1 MSAGERGR
9 LRHPDYLQGS
19 RKLAKAGRAVALLVL
34 ALAVLLIP
42 LPAAD
47 TAPTHRTIVVEASS
61 FAYQPAE
68 IVVNQGDH
76 VVLEFTSADVVHGLA
91 MDGTNTN
98 LEAEPGHSARAE
110 FVATEPGTFRF
121 RCSVTCGPL
130 HPFMLGRL
138 SVAPNWPFWRAAA
151 LAVVVGLGALVGVA
165 SPSSPG
171 RGSLHP
177 QPLSHAAGEGEEHR
191 QARLELT
198 RLPWLRRL
206 LRSRWPQWALTTL
219 LLAGFILAG
228 LAGLL
233 GTPVGNRNFA
243 IVFVWIVWWGLL
255 MLALVPFAGRLWC
268 SVCPIPAPGEW
279 LQRRA
284 LVTVSGRTLWTLGKR
299 WPRPLRHIW
308 LQNAGFLLLA
318 LFSLPI
324 LTRPDITALVLLALL
339 LIATGLSLVYER
351 RVFCRYLCPV
361 GGFVGLY
368 ATVAPVELRVRD
380 PRVCASHTEKA
391 CYVGNASGYGCPW
404 FAFPGSLT
412 RNTPCGLCA
421 ECLRACPLDNVV
433 VNLRPFGADLV
444 QEKGWRLDEA
454 FKGLIM
460 LSCAML
466 YSAVLLGPWG
476 ELKATA
482 NAVMTPSWLVYA
494 LMFLTLNLLVVPALF
509 LGSVIVGQLA
519 RGGNVRAGLSKTRMG
534 WEKAAL
540 RQAFISYA
548 RVLIPLGLAAWIA
561 FSLGLVLVNG
571 SYALAALADPFGWG
585 WNLFGLAHLPWT
597 PLIPSLLPSL
607 QALVLIGGL
616 AAAVGLAAHIARERA
631 GGQRA
636 WLEALPV
643 SLFCLSIVL
652 VLLWLMMGP

>member
-1 MSAGERGR
+1 M
-9 LRHPDYLQGS
+9 
-19 RKLAKAGRAVALLVL
+19 
-34 ALAVLLIP
+34 I
-42 LPAAD
+42 
-47 TAPTHRTIVVEASS
+47 EASS

-68 IVVNQGDH
+68 IQVNQGDR

-91 MDGTNTN
+91 IDGYSVN

-110 FVATEPGTFRF
+110 FVAAQPGTFRF

-130 HPFMLGRL
+130 HPFMVGQL

-151 LAVVVGLGALVGVA
+151 LAVVVSLGALIGSISLPHSVPGFSPVGKGK
-165 SPSSPG
+165 S
-171 RGSLHP
+171 
-177 QPLSHAAGEGEEHR
+177 R
-191 QARLELT
+191 QSRLELT
-198 RLPWLRRL
+198 RLPGLQYL
-206 LRSRWPQWALTTL
+206 VHSRWPQWLLTTL
-219 LLAGFILAG
+219 LLAGFILAI

-255 MLALVPFAGRLWC
+255 ILVLVPFAGRLWC
-268 SVCPIPAPGEW
+268 SICPIPAPGEW

-284 LVTVSGRTLWTLGKR
+284 LVSVSGRGLRTLGKR
-299 WPRPLRHIW
+299 WPRRLRNIW

-324 LTRPDITALVLLALL
+324 LTRPGVTALVLLALL
-339 LIATGLSLVYER
+339 LVATGLSLVYER

-380 PRVCASHTEKA
+380 PQVCASHTEKA

-404 FAFPGSLT
+404 FVFPGSLT

-433 VNLRPFGADLV
+433 INLRPFGADLV
-444 QEKGWRLDEA
+444 EGKGWRLDEA

-460 LSCAML
+460 LTCAVL

-476 ELKATA
+476 ELKAIA
-482 NAVMTPSWLVYA
+482 NAVMTPAWLGYA
-494 LMFLTLNLLVVPALF
+494 LAFLALNLLIVPGLF
-509 LGSVIVGQLA
+509 LVAIALSCWPQ
-519 RGGNVRAGLSKTRMG
+519 RRAPG
-534 WEKAAL
+534 AL
-540 RQAFISYA
+540 RRAFVSYA

-571 SYALAALADPFGWG
+571 SYALATLADPFGWG
-585 WNLFGLAHLPWT
+585 WNLFGLAHIPWT
-597 PLIPSLLPSL
+597 PLLTGLIPTL
-607 QALVLIGGL
+607 QALALIGGL
-616 AAAVGLAAHIARERA
+616 VAAVGLAGRIAREQTSGPRP
-631 GGQRA
+631 
-636 WLEALPV
+636 WLKALPV
-643 SLFCLSIVL
+643 SLFCLGATV
-652 VLLWLMMGP
+652 VLLWLMVGA

>member
-1 MSAGERGR
+1 MSAGEGGR
-9 LRHPDYLQGS
+9 LRHLDYLQGS

-34 ALAVLLIP
+34 ALAVLLVP

-68 IVVNQGDH
+68 ILVNQGDH

-91 MDGTNTN
+91 MDGTNIN

-110 FVATEPGTFRF
+110 FVVTEPGTFRF

-130 HPFMLGRL
+130 HPFMLGWL

-151 LAVVVGLGALVGVA
+151 LAVVVGVGALVGVA

-171 RGSLHP
+171 RGSFHP
-177 QPLSHAAGEGEEHR
+177 QPLSHAAGEGKGERR

-198 RLPWLRRL
+198 HLPWLRRL

-219 LLAGFILAG
+219 LLAGFLLAV

-243 IVFVWIVWWGLL
+243 TVFVWIVWWGLL
-255 MLALVPFAGRLWC
+255 MLVLVPFAGRLWC

-284 LVTVSGRTLWTLGKR
+284 LVSVSSRRLWTLGKR
-299 WPRPLRHIW
+299 WPRRLRNIW

-324 LTRPDITALVLLALL
+324 LTQPGITALVLLALL
-339 LIATGLSLVYER
+339 LLATGLSLVYER

-368 ATVAPVELRVRD
+368 ATVAPLELRVRD
-380 PRVCASHTEKA
+380 PQVCASHAEKA

-404 FAFPGSLT
+404 FVFPGSLT

-433 VNLRPFGADLV
+433 INLRPFGADLM

-454 FKGLIM
+454 FKGLVM
-460 LSCAML
+460 LTCAVL
-466 YSAVLLGPWG
+466 YSAVLLGPWD
-476 ELKATA
+476 ELKAIA
-482 NAVMTPSWLVYA
+482 NAVMTPAWLAYA
-494 LMFLTLNLLVVPALF
+494 LTFLALNVLVVPGLF
-509 LGSVIVGQLA
+509 LGAVA
-519 RGGNVRAGLSKTRMG
+519 LSRWPDRRVPG
-534 WEKAAL
+534 AL
-540 RQAFISYA
+540 RRAFIGYA

-585 WNLFGLAHLPWT
+585 WNLFGLAHIPWT
-597 PLIPSLLPSL
+597 PLLTGLIPAL
-607 QALVLIGGL
+607 QALILIGGL

-631 GGQRA
+631 GRQRA

-643 SLFCLSIVL
+643 SLFCLGVTL
-652 VLLWLMMGP
+652 VLLWLAMGP

>member
-1 MSAGERGR
+1 MSA
-9 LRHPDYLQGS
+9 S
-19 RKLAKAGRAVALLVL
+19 RVLILLILVLAALLV
-34 ALAVLLIP
+34 P
-42 LPAAD
+42 WPAGD
-47 TAPTHRTIVVEASS
+47 TAPTRRTIVVEASS

-68 IVVNQGDH
+68 VRVNQGDQ

-91 MDGTNTN
+91 IDGYSVN
-98 LEAEPGHSARAE
+98 LKAEPGHSARAE
-110 FVATEPGTFRF
+110 FVAAEPGTFRF

-130 HPFMLGRL
+130 HPFMIGRL

-151 LAVVVGLGALVGVA
+151 LALMVAVGTLAYTFARQSDKSTRQGRTDPIHLPGH
-165 SPSSPG
+165 SPSS
-171 RGSLHP
+171 L
-177 QPLSHAAGEGEEHR
+177 
-191 QARLELT
+191 LT
-198 RLPWLRRL
+198 RFPGLGRL
-206 LRSRWPQWALTTL
+206 LRSRWPQWMLTAF
-219 LLAGFILAG
+219 LLAGFILAV

-243 IVFVWIVWWGLL
+243 TVFVWIVWWGLL
-255 MLALVPFAGRLWC
+255 ILVLVPFAGRLWC

-284 LVTVSGRTLWTLGKR
+284 LVSVSGGRRWTLGKR
-299 WPRPLRHIW
+299 WPRRLRNIW

-324 LTRPDITALVLLALL
+324 LTRPAITALVLLALL
-339 LIATGLSLVYER
+339 LVATGLSLVYER
-351 RVFCRYLCPV
+351 RVFCRALCPV

-380 PRVCASHTEKA
+380 PRVCASHAEKA

-404 FAFPGSLT
+404 FVFPGSLT

-433 VNLRPFGADLV
+433 INLRPFGADLV

-460 LSCAML
+460 LSCAVL

-476 ELKATA
+476 ELKAAA
-482 NAVMTPSWLVYA
+482 NAVMTPAWLVYA
-494 LMFLTLNLLVVPALF
+494 LIFLVLNVLVVPGLF
-509 LGSVIVGQLA
+509 LGAVALGRWPHRHVPG
-519 RGGNVRAGLSKTRMG
+519 
-534 WEKAAL
+534 AL
-540 RQAFISYA
+540 RRAFTGYA
-548 RVLIPLGLAAWIA
+548 RVLIPLGLAAWVA

-585 WNLFGLAHLPWT
+585 WNLLGLAQVAWT
-597 PLIPSLLPSL
+597 PLIPHLIPYL

-616 AAAVGLAAHIARERA
+616 AAAVGLAGHVAREQAHGR
-631 GGQRA
+631 RA
-636 WLEALPV
+636 WLGALPV
-643 SLFCLSIVL
+643 SLFCLGVTW
-652 VLLWLMMGP
+652 VLLWLTIGP